1 MHKLLLLAAILS
13 VAAVCVPPV
22 EASLCRNIT
31 TPPDLC
37 TCRDGQTA
45 DNQTCSL
52 CWCTADGPS
61 DCYVDLGWLQG
72 GESWVVDFYPSSY
85 AYPPWYLLDCSA
97 DTIWEP
103 PALNAPVPNRPH
115 WIILDM
121 QAPHRVYQ
129 VRVVQNG
136 NGQHDIKD
144 FVLEMSQ
151 VDPYVWE
158 VVESSDTIVTGTSR
172 PQYFGDFNLT
182 SQYWR
187 ITMRSVVGWPVK
199 IRDFCFFGHT
209 EPEIKKKI
217 APCETL
223 HSACILP
230 TPAAGGTIAP
240 GHEPPGDQPCYVTV
254 DIHEGVRSPDNP
266 LQVHRSGNVTINPL
280 VSYECDIGYNVS
292 LLILSD
298 DVFPDKLKLVL
309 PWKTMP
315 LGLFMVQI
323 TVTMNVT
330 ELGHVSTGVA
340 QTWLEVVPLPLA
352 VMITPGYAARSIHG
366 GEFNI
371 NADDSYD
378 PDELVP
384 SDEFHYNWSCEAV
397 DYPDPPGMR
406 LRLTQTYNGNNIW
419 TLEEAPPDFP
429 GIDWTNN
436 ITYISFFSINVK
448 PNVFTVPGNYTIRL
462 SNYLYAGYPRHAEYR
477 FQVLPNPLPVR
488 LLQGNSTDIPPD
500 VCTVLPPEGASLV
513 DKFCIVCEDFYDV
526 LGPLRAEIR
535 YEFIPDGV
543 ELATVKF
550 PGSGPATVVQIILDI
565 FSGWVLY
572 TPMVDIPPGLII
584 LELMVSSPDGRNT
597 TVLLDPILI
606 TDKVAENMA
615 TVELQ
620 DFDGIVGLSTS
631 TLLVTAFP
639 DSVSGDAQV
648 LSSTSLK
655 SAFEKTREMSVNNSM
670 SVGEVNRAAALMFT
684 GAVNV
689 FKASEV
695 KAESE
700 QEGGATSSNML
711 EAMHVRIK
719 REDPGDWSEKLYT
732 VGGQSD
738 SFVRV
743 PSFASLLPDGCPDG
757 EVGVQVFQFYAK
769 RNLSSMSFSVDFNST
784 LFPQPVNLWLSK
796 HEPPTPAM
804 YDWTATLPVPEDRLY
819 SVPWING
826 TSLTSSPYQW
836 LLPEE
841 EVDITGF
848 DVENKTEYY
857 IGVQFDSD
865 RDLGSGETVN
875 FTLYAF
881 ETACVYFEENGTHLW
896 QSDGCSVGVMSNITH
911 IHCRCNHLTKF
922 AGFVAPNPLNIQD
935 ALKANI
941 LENPIGLVL
950 VLTVFSGYVMGIIW
964 ARKTDRKDIAKAGV
978 AILPGHKL
986 NPRRECQ
993 YVITVYTGFRGNA
1006 GTTAEI
1012 TLVLYGIHYESP
1024 PLTLR
1029 DGNRVLFQQGSV
1041 DSFLVSTEQPL
1052 GVLTHMRVWHNN
1064 AGFSPSWFLG
1074 QIVVVNRRTNHST
1087 YFLSNRW
1094 LAVDEDDGRIDRII
1108 PTAGEEEM
1116 TKFRN
1121 VFFAKSSRDMND
1133 GHLWFSIAG
1142 RPARSP
1148 FTRVQRLSCCL
1159 TLLYSTMVTNIMF
1172 FGRGDDFDPPEP
1184 LRIAGLEIDPPI
1196 SLPQLM
1202 IGIQSAVIILPVNLL
1217 IVFLFRNSGSR
1228 APKKSSSK
1236 ETGSESDRRFLALLQ
1251 GKPRGK
1257 KVFTSNNPD
1266 TPSFWYARDKSDP
1279 GKSSTDYKLSVL
1291 QSSMDHDVEGSP
1303 EKREDESDKSGMKSS
1318 LPWWAVFVGW
1328 LLVWSASFV
1337 AAFFTVLY
1345 TLSFGRAKAEAWVFT
1360 FVTSFFTDLF
1370 LVQPFKLMLVAM
1382 LFALIIKK
1390 PVEDEDPAPAPTEDD
1405 EEYIY
1410 SDTQSPDEERSTLP
1424 PDESVLAEARARSAE
1439 KRKRRSAVLE
1449 VVVFGLFVTA
1459 IMLMAY
1465 QERSPLAFYMTN
1477 NVKGQILEGDFSEIR
1492 DIPSFWSW
1500 VEDDLIPAT
1509 RTAEWYNGQANPADN
1524 VLQDMLT
1531 HPLDAVQLRQVRLQP
1546 GQHCETP
1553 EEMRTF
1559 VPRCTVRH
1567 STMTADTDDYTPGW
1581 VPVNDTLNSTDTV
1594 TCAPT
1599 VPPLTS
1605 TVSTPVTGAGC
1616 TIPLTTE
1623 ETNTPWKY
1631 RFASL
1636 IGSFPYFGKHGT
1648 YLAGGYSTPLGN
1660 TRASSL
1666 RLAAFLKEHNWLD
1679 ERSRAVFVEL
1689 ILYNPHANLFSAV
1702 TLVVEFT
1709 NLGAAY
1715 RGAEVVTE
1723 RLIQNDAI
1731 LLFALRAVLAVFL
1744 LFFAIKE
1751 AKSLFARPIEYLSEF
1766 WSWVELLVI
1775 AVGFSTLGVYFNAQG
1790 IIDEAAEQRTTSD
1803 SVFDL
1808 YKSAVNWFQV
1818 YTYLLAFLICCA
1830 TLKLIRLLRFN
1841 SHVHALSMTI
1851 KKSSKP
1857 VLQFFF
1863 VAGIILMAF
1872 TQMGNLLFGTKLQD
1886 YKNMLTSL
1894 TSLCTMMLG
1903 AFDFHA
1909 LVDGHYILGP
1919 LMFFSY
1925 QCMMQFVL
1933 LSMFMTIIMDVYA
1946 EESQDP
1952 NTEDLQMVGFIKE
1965 TTSGAVGKA
1974 NRTLSTVGKKD
1985 STKTFRVYR
1994 PDLDYHRKFA
2004 TVLRE
2009 LNEISKQD
2017 K

>member
-1 MHKLLLLAAILS
+1 M
-13 VAAVCVPPV
+13 P
-22 EASLCRNIT
+22 
-31 TPPDLC
+31 
-37 TCRDGQTA
+37 TC
-45 DNQTCSL
+45 
-52 CWCTADGPS
+52 
-61 DCYVDLGWLQG
+61 
-72 GESWVVDFYPSSY
+72 
-85 AYPPWYLLDCSA
+85 
-97 DTIWEP
+97 
-103 PALNAPVPNRPH
+103 
-115 WIILDM
+115 
-121 QAPHRVYQ
+121 
-129 VRVVQNG
+129 
-136 NGQHDIKD
+136 
-144 FVLEMSQ
+144 
-151 VDPYVWE
+151 
-158 VVESSDTIVTGTSR
+158 
-172 PQYFGDFNLT
+172 
-182 SQYWR
+182 
-187 ITMRSVVGWPVK
+187 
-199 IRDFCFFGHT
+199 
-209 EPEIKKKI
+209 
-217 APCETL
+217 
-223 HSACILP
+223 
-230 TPAAGGTIAP
+230 
-240 GHEPPGDQPCYVTV
+240 
-254 DIHEGVRSPDNP
+254 
-266 LQVHRSGNVTINPL
+266 
-280 VSYECDIGYNVS
+280 
-292 LLILSD
+292 
-298 DVFPDKLKLVL
+298 
-309 PWKTMP
+309 P
-315 LGLFMVQI
+315 LGCIF
-323 TVTMNVT
+323 
-330 ELGHVSTGVA
+330 
-340 QTWLEVVPLPLA
+340 
-352 VMITPGYAARSIHG
+352 
-366 GEFNI
+366 
-371 NADDSYD
+371 
-378 PDELVP
+378 
-384 SDEFHYNWSCEAV
+384 
-397 DYPDPPGMR
+397 
-406 LRLTQTYNGNNIW
+406 
-419 TLEEAPPDFP
+419 TL
-429 GIDWTNN
+429 
-436 ITYISFFSINVK
+436 Y
-448 PNVFTVPGNYTIRL
+448 FT
-462 SNYLYAGYPRHAEYR
+462 
-477 FQVLPNPLPVR
+477 
-488 LLQGNSTDIPPD
+488 
-500 VCTVLPPEGASLV
+500 
-513 DKFCIVCEDFYDV
+513 DFYDV

-543 ELATVKF
+543 ELATVRF

-597 TVLLDPILI
+597 TVLLDPILIASPTKDQVTEYMSGYYDPSVGPFSKMLSVRSSAEAFGGSVISSGVAAALANNGEDITEI

-670 SVGEVNRAAALMFT
+670 TAGEVNRAAALMFT

-711 EAMHVRIK
+711 EANKEATTRNFEALDVLDDIYLTNMMPDLDDEDASADIYMSKMHVRIK

-757 EVGVQVFQFYAK
+757 EVGVQFLESNFNPFEYSNNSRIIGSDVTGLAVKCGNLTVPVSDLEEPLDILTRRENKSLEDLIYIFPASAPLGNISVFQFFAK

-784 LFPQPVNLWLSK
+784 MFPQPVTLWLSK

-857 IGVQFDSD
+857 IGVQFGSNQ
-865 RDLGSGETVN
+865 DLGSGEIVN

-896 QSDGCSVGVMSNITH
+896 QSDGCSVGLMSNITH

-950 VLTVFSGYVMGIIW
+950 VLTVFSGYMMGIIW

-1074 QIVVVNRRTNHST
+1074 QIVVVNRKTNHST

-1148 FTRVQRLSCCL
+1148 FTRVQRLSCCM

-1184 LRIAGLEIDPPI
+1184 LRIAGVEIDPPI

-1228 APKKSSSK
+1228 APKKSISK
-1236 ETGSESDRRFLALLQ
+1236 KTGSESDRRFLALLQ
-1251 GKPRGK
+1251 RNPRGK

-1266 TPSFWYARDKSDP
+1266 TPSFWYARDRSDP
-1279 GKSSTDYKLSVL
+1279 GKSLTDYKLGVL

-1303 EKREDESDKSGMKSS
+1303 EKREEESDKPGQKSS

-1410 SDTQSPDEERSTLP
+1410 SDTQGESFTEKKAWTSATVWMRYIGTDRSAEYGANSKSSDEERSMLP
-1424 PDESVLAEARARSAE
+1424 PDESVLAEARAKSAE

-1459 IMLMAY
+1459 IMLTAY

-1477 NVKGQILEGDFSEIR
+1477 NVKEQILEGDFSEVH

-1500 VEDDLIPAT
+1500 VEDDLIPTT
-1509 RTAEWYNGQANPADN
+1509 RTAEWYNGQTNPSDN

-1531 HPLDAVQLRQVRLQP
+1531 HPLDAVQLRQVRLEP
-1546 GQHCETP
+1546 GMGRQYNQT
-1553 EEMRTF
+1553 
-1559 VPRCTVRH
+1559 
-1567 STMTADTDDYTPGW
+1567 S
-1581 VPVNDTLNSTDTV
+1581 ND
-1594 TCAPT
+1594 
-1599 VPPLTS
+1599 
-1605 TVSTPVTGAGC
+1605 
-1616 TIPLTTE
+1616 I
-1623 ETNTPWKY
+1623 
-1631 RFASL
+1631 
-1636 IGSFPYFGKHGT
+1636 
-1648 YLAGGYSTPLGN
+1648 
-1660 TRASSL
+1660 
-1666 RLAAFLKEHNWLD
+1666 
-1679 ERSRAVFVEL
+1679 
-1689 ILYNPHANLFSAV
+1689 
-1702 TLVVEFT
+1702 
-1709 NLGAAY
+1709 
-1715 RGAEVVTE
+1715 
-1723 RLIQNDAI
+1723 
-1731 LLFALRAVLAVFL
+1731 
-1744 LFFAIKE
+1744 
-1751 AKSLFARPIEYLSEF
+1751 
-1766 WSWVELLVI
+1766 
-1775 AVGFSTLGVYFNAQG
+1775 
-1790 IIDEAAEQRTTSD
+1790 
-1803 SVFDL
+1803 
-1808 YKSAVNWFQV
+1808 
-1818 YTYLLAFLICCA
+1818 
-1830 TLKLIRLLRFN
+1830 
-1841 SHVHALSMTI
+1841 
-1851 KKSSKP
+1851 
-1857 VLQFFF
+1857 
-1863 VAGIILMAF
+1863 
-1872 TQMGNLLFGTKLQD
+1872 
-1886 YKNMLTSL
+1886 
-1894 TSLCTMMLG
+1894 
-1903 AFDFHA
+1903 
-1909 LVDGHYILGP
+1909 
-1919 LMFFSY
+1919 
-1925 QCMMQFVL
+1925 
-1933 LSMFMTIIMDVYA
+1933 
-1946 EESQDP
+1946 
-1952 NTEDLQMVGFIKE
+1952 
-1965 TTSGAVGKA
+1965 
-1974 NRTLSTVGKKD
+1974 
-1985 STKTFRVYR
+1985 
-1994 PDLDYHRKFA
+1994 
-2004 TVLRE
+2004 
-2009 LNEISKQD
+2009 
-2017 K
+2017 